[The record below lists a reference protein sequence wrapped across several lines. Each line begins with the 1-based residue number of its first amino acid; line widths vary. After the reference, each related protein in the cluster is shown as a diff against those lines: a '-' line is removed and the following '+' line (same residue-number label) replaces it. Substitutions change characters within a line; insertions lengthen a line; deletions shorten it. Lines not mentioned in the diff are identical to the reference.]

1 MTEDE
6 IRLCSYPRRG
16 RDSIPKGACSYILS
30 CYSFEGSTGSH
41 LKMGKTS
48 VRKLRL
54 LCMHGYMMTA
64 TKMQSYIAPL
74 ADHCAEIATFECLD
88 GFHIADQ
95 AEREHSPGETR
106 GRAWWNA
113 KSDLKSS
120 TPSYVGAEETFTNL
134 EKIINESGPWD
145 GLLGYSQGAAAAA
158 VLCARMKI
166 DVAILIGGFVVRD
179 QSLLKCLEEKSPLE
193 TNALI
198 VYGNNDEIVPPER
211 AVRMIKYFKEP
222 EIYSYE
228 GGHKIPSKMSGFQ
241 KTIHSYLQQTLK
253 RRLNSK

>member
-1 MTEDE
+1 
-6 IRLCSYPRRG
+6 
-16 RDSIPKGACSYILS
+16 
-30 CYSFEGSTGSH
+30 
-41 LKMGKTS
+41 
-48 VRKLRL
+48 
-54 LCMHGYMMTA
+54 MHGYMMTA